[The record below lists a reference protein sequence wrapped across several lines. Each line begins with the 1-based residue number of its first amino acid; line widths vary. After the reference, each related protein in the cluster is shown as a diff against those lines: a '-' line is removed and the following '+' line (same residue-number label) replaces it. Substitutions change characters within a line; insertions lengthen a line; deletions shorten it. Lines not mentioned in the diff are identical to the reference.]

1 LLYIISL
8 PLLLFLSTKSK
19 YKQSIPAR
27 FFLYKNPKFKS
38 KDKVWF
44 HACSLGEVSA
54 LKPLIDHIGKD
65 NVVVT
70 TITTTGYN
78 KAKSF
83 GVECRYLPF
92 EILLP
97 FWMNNQ
103 KELVVLEA
111 ELWYF
116 MLYMAKRMNIRVTL
130 LNSRVSDRSF
140 PKSLRIRWF
149 YESVFENV
157 DTIYAQSNKDKK
169 RLELL
174 GASNIEVIGNIK
186 LAQAI
191 TNKSDF
197 IKPSKK
203 VIVAASTHEKEEEL
217 ILKAYFK
224 YHEDLNTKLLIV
236 PRHPERFEKVWSL
249 ISSMSSNSARFS
261 EDKEFNANIILVD
274 VMGELNSIY
283 KISDIAILGG
293 AFEDN
298 IGGHNPLEPAYY
310 GCKII
315 TGEHFFNQYELFKYV
330 ENVQVVKSN
339 IDELVQALR
348 RCDELDDSYIND
360 TIELTS
366 FYNYLEK
373 K

>member
-1 LLYIISL
+1 MLYIISL
-8 PLLLFLSTKSK
+8 PLLFYISTKSK
-19 YKQSIPAR
+19 YRQSIPAR
-27 FFLYKNPKFKS
+27 FFLFKNPKFNNENKI
-38 KDKVWF
+38 WF
-44 HACSLGEVSA
+44 HACSLGEVNA
-54 LKPLIDHIGKD
+54 LKPLIDKIDSD

-70 TITTTGYN
+70 TITTTGYD

-92 EILLP
+92 EVLLP
-97 FWMNNQ
+97 FWMVKQ
-103 KELVVLEA
+103 KELIVLEA

-116 MLYMAKRMNIRVTL
+116 LLYMAKRMGIRVTL

-149 YESVFENV
+149 YERVFENV
-157 DTIYAQSNKDKK
+157 DFIFAQSNKDKE

-186 LAQAI
+186 LSQNI
-191 TNKSDF
+191 TNKSEF

-217 ILKAYFK
+217 VLSAYLR
-224 YHEDLNTKLLIV
+224 YHENLNTKLFIV
-236 PRHPERFEKVWSL
+236 PRHPERFDKVWNL
-249 ISSMSSNSARFS
+249 LCNVSSNVSRFS
-261 EDKEFNANIILVD
+261 EDKEFSSNIILVD

-298 IGGHNPLEPAYY
+298 IGGHNPLEPAFY

-315 TGEHFFNQYELFKYV
+315 TGEHFFHQYELFKYV

-339 IDELVQALR
+339 VDELTQALR
-348 RCDELDDSYIND
+348 RCDELDGSYVKDSIDLNK
-360 TIELTS
+360 
-366 FYNYLEK
+366 FYDKLHVF
-373 K
+373 